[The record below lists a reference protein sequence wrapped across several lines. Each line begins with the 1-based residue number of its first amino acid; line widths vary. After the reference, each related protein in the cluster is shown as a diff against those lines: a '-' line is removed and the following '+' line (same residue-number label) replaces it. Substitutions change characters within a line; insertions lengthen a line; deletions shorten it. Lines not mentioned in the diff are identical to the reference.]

1 MLCVVSL
8 CCFSLFFVV
17 LFPDLCPS
25 KGALPDM
32 EEQAAPTT
40 DASGS
45 LWDFAV
51 DPNVVGSSGE
61 GGAARNMSTWST
73 LIPSG
78 IPWNSMFFGTEGH
91 DRHMRHGIMA
101 PWHGNFVHKIAF
113 CPLGGASSRSRNC
126 RWPVVG
132 HWFYQV
138 PATDRWLL
146 APGDSRRSCGRSGS
160 PTRNLWW
167 TFSWNCIWVFSD
179 EICIFFLSAGNSI
192 QHGQVLNGQ
201 PSRQKNI
208 VATCKGLNRI
218 EATNQ
223 LHFSIIYF
231 CSAWIAWL

>member
-1 MLCVVSL
+1 MTPLGWAGLWGTAKEWGGAIESFDVSWIWLSLLYCLQLIIPISMLCVVSL

-91 DRHMRHGIMA
+91 DRHMAYEAWHHGTMA
-101 PWHGNFVHKIAF
+101 RQF
-113 CPLGGASSRSRNC
+113 CPQNC
-126 RWPVVG
+126 
-132 HWFYQV
+132 
-138 PATDRWLL
+138 LL
-146 APGDSRRSCGRSGS
+146 PFGRCFIKK
-160 PTRNLWW
+160 P
-167 TFSWNCIWVFSD
+167 
-179 EICIFFLSAGNSI
+179 
-192 QHGQVLNGQ
+192 
-201 PSRQKNI
+201 
-208 VATCKGLNRI
+208 
-218 EATNQ
+218 
-223 LHFSIIYF
+223 
-231 CSAWIAWL
+231 